1 MHSKLLKFSLLA
13 GVVYFC
19 AMALAHFTSLK
30 LPLLF
35 VYYDVPFHAYQDKII
50 SVAVIAYAC
59 LFYSAAQQR
68 SVVPA
73 ALVSLGVTVLGLCA
87 VNVSQALQ
95 VVLDGRS
102 TTAYWA
108 QTVLFAGY
116 FVWLAVLY
124 RGSAPAR

>member
-1 MHSKLLKFSLLA
+1 M
-13 GVVYFC
+13 
-19 AMALAHFTSLK
+19 
-30 LPLLF
+30 
-35 VYYDVPFHAYQDKII
+35 PFPAYQDKII
-50 SVAVIAYAC
+50 SFAVIAYAC